1 MGFGVRTGK
10 PPDSGES
17 AAADLKE
24 QWNLR
29 APDLPCSPRTAVGR
43 PQHKTAGHL
52 LGERRSRGAWTVPC

>member
-29 APDLPCSPRTAVGR
+29 AQNCLARRGGGSSSPAQRRPATCSKNREAR
-43 PQHKTAGHL
+43 A
-52 LGERRSRGAWTVPC
+52 LGG

>member
-1 MGFGVRTGK
+1 MGFGLRTGK

-29 APDLPCSPRTAVGR
+29 AHNSLARRWGGPDDQWVEAPGR
-43 PQHKTAGHL
+43 RYA
-52 LGERRSRGAWTVPC
+52 

>member
-1 MGFGVRTGK
+1 MGFGVRIGK

-29 APDLPCSPRTAVGR
+29 AQNFPCSPVSTAPVLTGLRGR
-43 PQHKTAGHL
+43 EQTDAGFPQ
-52 LGERRSRGAWTVPC
+52 R